1 MNFTASDHIQLWPGT
16 GPNAL
21 IDILRSLVVY
31 AKAQFGV
38 EQPKLELPQ
47 LGADEYQGKHQDS
60 GAQGWP
66 RFTDFRG
73 DPMTNYEDSMTT
85 RSQSCSAKLC
95 SPTIAQRIR

>member
-16 GPNAL
+16 GPNDL
-21 IDILRSLVVY
+21 IDISGSLVVHP
-31 AKAQFGV
+31 KTQFVV
-38 EQPKLELPQ
+38 EQPNLEPLQ
-47 LGADEYQGKHQDS
+47 WGADEYHGKCQDS
-60 GAQGWP
+60 SAQGWH

-85 RSQSCSAKLC
+85 QSQSPSAKLC